1 MSSPTRA
8 GGAPDRSGAASV
20 RAGRPHGPRVGG
32 QPGGRVAVAEATTVP
47 AARVLWALR
56 RQRKSTP
63 GVMEPIGIAGTPD
76 TTAGVQWRTADCAS
90 PSVVGALQDVDV
102 LVWVAAETDL
112 ESALQLRPTSR
123 REMIVRT
130 AQTLITAAA
139 AAGVARL
146 VVITSAMVYGAEPG
160 NPVPLP
166 EDHPLG
172 AARDGGVVGDLL
184 AVEDVVS
191 EARRVHPHL
200 DITVVRPAALVG
212 MGIDTVV
219 TRHFEAPRLLT
230 VKGAEPTWQF
240 CHVDDLATAV
250 VVAVTSALGPAI
262 TVAAEGYLAQERVEQ
277 LSGMRRIQLSQATAL
292 GTAARLHRFGVL
304 PAPASELAFAMY
316 PWVVEPTL
324 LREAGWRPAYDNETC
339 LGVLLDSIRG
349 RSALAGRRVAPKDA
363 ALGAASAAVA
373 LVGTAA
379 VLRRARR
386 P

>member
-1 MSSPTRA
+1 VSSPTRP
-8 GGAPDRSGAASV
+8 GGVP
-20 RAGRPHGPRVGG
+20 G
-32 QPGGRVAVAEATTVP
+32 QPGQTPVRVAVVDATSVP

-56 RQRKSTP
+56 RWRSSTP
-63 GVMEPIGIAGTPD
+63 GAEHPIGIATVPD
-76 TTAGVQWRTADCAS
+76 TTTGVQWRTADPAA
-90 PSVVGALQDVDV
+90 PGVLAALGDVDV

-112 ESALQLRPTSR
+112 ESALQRVPTSR
-123 REMIVRT
+123 RESLLRT
-130 AQTLITAAA
+130 AQTLVTAAA
-139 AAGVARL
+139 AAGISRL
-146 VVITSAMVYGAEPG
+146 VVVTSAMVYGAEAG

-191 EARRVHPHL
+191 EARRVHPQL
-200 DITVVRPAALVG
+200 EITVVRPAALVG
-212 MGIDTVV
+212 LGIDTVV

-250 VVAVTSALGPAI
+250 VVAATQDLGPAV
-262 TVAAEGYLAQERVEQ
+262 TVAAEGYLAQDRVEKI
-277 LSGMRRIQLSQATAL
+277 SGMRRIQLSQATAL

-316 PWVVEPTL
+316 PWVVEPAV
-324 LREAGWRPAYDNETC
+324 LRAAGWRPAYDNETC
-339 LGVLLDSIRG
+339 LGVLLDAIRG
-349 RSALAGRRVAPKDA
+349 RRALAGRRVAPKDA

>member
-8 GGAPDRSGAASV
+8 GGAPDHSGAARV
-20 RAGRPHGPRVGG
+20 RVRRPDGAKAGA
-32 QPGGRVAVAEATTVP
+32 QLGGRVAVAEATSVP

-56 RQRKSTP
+56 RRRKTTP
-63 GVMEPIGIAGTPD
+63 SLTEPIGIAVTPD
-76 TTAGVQWRTADCAS
+76 TTSGVQWRAADCAS

-112 ESALQLRPTSR
+112 ESALQRRPTAR
-123 REMIVRT
+123 RETIVRT

-146 VVITSAMVYGAEPG
+146 VVVTSAMVYGAEPG